1 MNSIIRFLVLSNIY
15 VSLCVAALALSTQF
29 IIDSFNLDVVLFL
42 FFATFIS
49 YNFQKIVSLKRNPDR
64 VHAWFLDNKKLI
76 YFFLL
81 CSLIIAIIF
90 FIGFN
95 YRTQFLIIIVS
106 FISLMYPFGLRSVP
120 YIKVF
125 IIALVWCVSTELIT
139 IFENKLMI
147 ETELL
152 LSIFSRFFLIVAITI
167 PFDIRDIKFDFT
179 ELETLPIVFGIKK
192 SKQIALAM
200 LYVYILIEVLRHL
213 VITPNRQ
220 ILVASFLC
228 CIYTQYLI
236 KGSDNKKTGFYYAFW
251 VESSS
256 LSVLFF
262 LIITSIFL

>member
-1 MNSIIRFLVLSNIY
+1 MNSIIRFLVLSQIY
-15 VSLCVAALALSTQF
+15 VSLCVAALALSTQL
-29 IIDSFNLDVVLFL
+29 IISSFNLDVVIFL

-64 VHAWFLDNKKLI
+64 ARGWFLNNKKFI

-81 CSLIIAIIF
+81 CSLIIAINLF
-90 FIGFN
+90 LGFN
-95 YRTQFLIIIVS
+95 YKTQFLIIIIS
-106 FISLMYPFGLRSVP
+106 FISLMYPFGLRTVP

-139 IFENKLMI
+139 VFENKLVI

-152 LSIFSRFFLIVAITI
+152 MSIFSRFFFIVSITI
-167 PFDIRDIKFDFT
+167 PFDVRDVEFDFT
-179 ELETLPIVFGIKK
+179 ELKTLPIVFGVKK
-192 SKQIALAM
+192 SKQIALVM
-200 LYVYILIEVLRHL
+200 LYAYVLIEVLRHL
-213 VITPNRQ
+213 VFTENWQ
-220 ILVASFLC
+220 ALVAAFLC
-228 CIYTQYLI
+228 CLYTQYLI
-236 KGSDNKKTGFYYAFW
+236 KGSDNKKSGFYYVFW